1 MVNRGRIQDPAVAGE
16 FEHLIARLRGFLS
29 QSFDADGQL
38 IVADPN
44 LAVVPV
50 GGLVSFAGATAP
62 NGWIICDG
70 SQKSRVDYKSL
81 FDVIGT
87 TWGSGDGSTTFN
99 IPDLRGR
106 TIIGAGTGSG
116 LTARTLG
123 DLTIGAETVTLTSA
137 QSGVPAHG
145 HDLRTSSGAGGT
157 LTVTT
162 ANGTGTT
169 TSGLVQNNAAAD
181 AASAHTNMQPS
192 AVGNWIIFAARDTV

>member
-1 MVNRGRIQDPAVAGE
+1 MINRGRIQDPAVAGE

-29 QSFDADGQL
+29 QSFDSDGNL
-38 IVADPN
+38 IIADPN
-44 LAVVPV
+44 LAMTPV
-50 GGLVSFAGATAP
+50 GGLVPYAGATAP
-62 NGWIICDG
+62 NGWLICDG
-70 SQKSRVDYKSL
+70 AQKSRVDYKAL
-81 FDVIGT
+81 FDVIGV
-87 TWGSGDGSTTFN
+87 TWGAGDGSTTFN

-137 QSGVPAHG
+137 QSGLPAHA

-169 TSGLVQNNAAAD
+169 TSNLVQTVAAAD
-181 AASAHTNMQPS
+181 AASAHTNMPPS
-192 AVGNWIIFAARDTV
+192 AVGNWLIFAARDTV